1 MHSVSHE
8 QREGDESPRWKVK
21 REISIADIL
30 SFMSAALAVLY
41 AYNTLDRRLTVMETA
56 FIEYKAATR
65 KQDEEMARIQARLDV
80 RLDRMDEKLE
90 RLLQAQ
96 GRPR

>member
-8 QREGDESPRWKVK
+8 QREDDESPRWKVK

-65 KQDEEMARIQARLDV
+65 KQDEEMARIQARIDV

>member
-8 QREGDESPRWKVK
+8 QREGDESPRWKIK

>member
-65 KQDEEMARIQARLDV
+65 KQDEEMARIQARIDV